1 MNNKDFTCLS
11 DEELKLF
18 GKQLNAALMTFKH
31 VERRMSKM
39 ARRGVVKNDTYS
51 KLLTMSIDVAIEIS
65 TRKEIKQ

>member
-18 GKQLNAALMTFKH
+18 REQIDAALLTLRKAVRRYTEDVIKH
-31 VERRMSKM
+31 EEYCM
-39 ARRGVVKNDTYS
+39 
-51 KLLTMSIDVAIEIS
+51 LLTMSIYVAIEIS

>member
-18 GKQLNAALMTFKH
+18 GEQIDAALLTLRKAVRRYTEDVIKH
-31 VERRMSKM
+31 EE
-39 ARRGVVKNDTYS
+39 YCI
-51 KLLTMSIDVAIEIS
+51 LLTMSIYVAIEIS

>member
-18 GKQLNAALMTFKH
+18 REQIDAALLTLRKAVRRYTEDVIKH
-31 VERRMSKM
+31 EEYCM
-39 ARRGVVKNDTYS
+39 
-51 KLLTMSIDVAIEIS
+51 LLTMSIDVAIEIS

>member
-18 GKQLNAALMTFKH
+18 REQIDAALLTLRKAVRRYTEDVIKH
-31 VERRMSKM
+31 EE
-39 ARRGVVKNDTYS
+39 YCI
-51 KLLTMSIDVAIEIS
+51 LLTMSIDVAIEIS

>member
-18 GKQLNAALMTFKH
+18 REQIDAALLALRKAVRRYTEDVIKH
-31 VERRMSKM
+31 EEYCM
-39 ARRGVVKNDTYS
+39 
-51 KLLTMSIDVAIEIS
+51 LLTMSIDVAIEIS

>member
-18 GKQLNAALMTFKH
+18 REQINAALLTLRKAVRRYTEDVIKH
-31 VERRMSKM
+31 EEYCM
-39 ARRGVVKNDTYS
+39 
-51 KLLTMSIDVAIEIS
+51 LLTMSIDVAIEIS